1 MAEVSNEFIVEI
13 LRRLQSDVA
22 DIKVDV
28 RETRSRIGLM
38 ERQIADVHVR
48 LADLS
53 SRMDRRDE
61 MMERVMRRLELGE
74 SSH

>member
-1 MAEVSNEFIVEI
+1 MADVSNEFIVEI

-28 RETRSRIGLM
+28 RETRSRVGIM
-38 ERQIADVHVR
+38 ERQIAD
-48 LADLS
+48 LS
-53 SRMDRRDE
+53 VRMDRRDE
-61 MMERVMRRLELGE
+61 LMERVMRRLELGE

>member
-28 RETRSRIGLM
+28 RETRSRVGIM
-38 ERQIADVHVR
+38 ERQIAD
-48 LADLS
+48 LS
-53 SRMDRRDE
+53 VRMDRRDE
-61 MMERVMRRLELGE
+61 LMERVMRRFELGE

>member
-1 MAEVSNEFIVEI
+1 MADASNELIVEI

-28 RETRSRIGLM
+28 RETRSRVGLI
-38 ERQIADVHVR
+38 ERQV
-48 LADLS
+48 ADLS
-53 SRMDRRDE
+53 VRMDRRDE

-74 SSH
+74 TSH

>member
-1 MAEVSNEFIVEI
+1 MAEVTNEFIVEI

-28 RETRSRIGLM
+28 RETRSRVGIM
-38 ERQIADVHVR
+38 ERQIAD
-48 LADLS
+48 LS
-53 SRMDRRDE
+53 VRMDRRDE
-61 MMERVMRRLELGE
+61 LMERVMRRLELGE

>member
-28 RETRSRIGLM
+28 RETRSRVGIM
-38 ERQIADVHVR
+38 ERQIAD
-48 LADLS
+48 LS
-53 SRMDRRDE
+53 VRMDRRDE
-61 MMERVMRRLELGE
+61 LMERVMRRLELGE

>member
-1 MAEVSNEFIVEI
+1 MADVSNELIVEI

-28 RETRSRIGLM
+28 RETRSRVGLI
-38 ERQIADVHVR
+38 ERQV
-48 LADLS
+48 ADLS
-53 SRMDRRDE
+53 VRMDRRDE

-74 SSH
+74 TSH

>member
-28 RETRSRIGLM
+28 RETRSRVGMM
-38 ERQIADVHVR
+38 ERQIAD
-48 LADLS
+48 LS
-53 SRMDRRDE
+53 VRMDRRDE
-61 MMERVMRRLELGE
+61 LMERVMRRLELGE